1 MRISDWSSDVCSSD
15 LFADLGREH
24 GVHRDALQPWLDRRW
39 AWLAMH
45 AYHLW
50 FALATLPGCIA
61 VAVVQGL
68 DRRTAWPIIHAPLG
82 WLAGTSLGYMLY
94 GSFRADNWP
103 LAVVMPATVGFLG
116 GAIAARLAAWPRK
129 IKHLREIG

>member
-1 MRISDWSSDVCSSD
+1 MKIPADAQFA
-15 LFADLGREH
+15 FADLVCEH
-24 GVHRDALQPWLDRRW
+24 WVHRDSLQPWLDRRW

-94 GSFRADNWP
+94 GSLRADYWP
-103 LAVVMPATVGFLG
+103 LAVVIPSTFGFLVVPNAG
-116 GAIAARLAAWPRK
+116 RPAACRPT
-129 IKHLREIG
+129 HTHTHGPPLRP

>member
-1 MRISDWSSDVCSSD
+1 MQIPADAQFA
-15 LFADLGREH
+15 FADLVREH
-24 GVHRDALQPWLDRRW
+24 WVHRDALQPWLDRRC

-68 DRRTAWPIIHAPLG
+68 DRRTAWPVIHAPLRS
-82 WLAGTSLGYMLY
+82 LAGTSLGYLPY
-94 GSFRADNWP
+94 CSFRADNWP
-103 LAVVMPATVGFLG
+103 PARSEERRVGDG
-116 GAIAARLAAWPRK
+116 
-129 IKHLREIG
+129 RERQCSCRGL